1 MKKTKKFFPLFLLAL
16 TTMPFSTF
24 ADLPEDDFFISWM
37 EDNFCSTYDAD
48 IQVNCDANPVFRCGS
63 YVQDFS
69 SKKELFAS
77 ANQLLK
83 KACNENKSSLLANIK
98 HIQVLQ
104 NKITHVFCA
113 TGYMHPTT
121 GSKDDFNFR
130 CIKDPDYS
138 ERVKDSTPTA
148 TSPAPKPAAS
158 KAGGATQKKVATP
171 PKPATNTHTQTTPES
186 TAKLREP
193 WKEYEAHE
201 AEQPINTD
209 AYTEYNEGDD
219 VQPEKTKKGLC
230 TNAKEHHLLA
240 KYVDGVCTVES
251 CVVGYELVDNTCVK
265 KEKPAKTEPEENSD
279 AKQKKG
285 LCTNAKEHHL
295 LAKYVDG
302 VCTVESCVV
311 GYEVSEDKK
320 SCVKKDNS
328 AKAESKL
335 EKELEK
341 DINTLTKEFL
351 SVVKSIT
358 KTCEKSGGSITDG
371 GECVVPE
378 TTESKDSKPK
388 GRSAGAKAKKGKK

>member
-1 MKKTKKFFPLFLLAL
+1 MQEYETQPVDTTHQDTESAQNSDANQKKGLCTNTKEHHLLAKYVDGVC
-16 TTMPFSTF
+16 TVESCV
-24 ADLPEDDFFISWM
+24 AGYDLV
-37 EDNFCSTYDAD
+37 DNTC
-48 IQVNCDANPVFRCGS
+48 V
-63 YVQDFS
+63 
-69 SKKELFAS
+69 KKEKPAKTEPEENS
-77 ANQLLK
+77 DAKQK
-83 KACNENKSSLLANIK
+83 KGLCTNAKEHHLLAK
-98 HIQVLQ
+98 YVDGVC
-104 NKITHVFCA
+104 TVESCVA
-113 TGYMHPTT
+113 GYDLVDNT
-121 GSKDDFNFR
+121 
-130 CIKDPDYS
+130 C
-138 ERVKDSTPTA
+138 VKKE
-148 TSPAPKPAAS
+148 KPA
-158 KAGGATQKKVATP
+158 KTE
-171 PKPATNTHTQTTPES
+171 PEENS
-186 TAKLREP
+186 DAK
-193 WKEYEAHE
+193 
-201 AEQPINTD
+201 Q
-209 AYTEYNEGDD
+209 
-219 VQPEKTKKGLC
+219 KKGLC

-265 KEKPAKTEPEENSD
+265 KDKPTNTETEPTN
-279 AKQKKG
+279 KNKKG

-351 SVVKSIT
+351 SVIKSIT